1 MQNLS
6 SNISTQALFTKGG
19 TFGQR
24 AEEAASNGAQA
35 IVKKLLTS
43 VSITKHCMQSLNAF
57 VSVISITLT
66 SKKRYVDQLSRVQD
80 CSKGYDVN

>member
-24 AEEAASNGAQA
+24 AEEASTGAQA
-35 IVKKLLTS
+35 IVKKTVDICVNHKTLHA
-43 VSITKHCMQSLNAF
+43 ITERFRFCDIDHAEVEK
-57 VSVISITLT
+57 TLCRPV
-66 SKKRYVDQLSRVQD
+66 K
-80 CSKGYDVN
+80 